1 MLDRLPPW
9 QLSTS
14 ILPDRL
20 IEICHTVTASVPT
33 YKPVIF
39 SQYMEKVSMNVLKL
53 RCTRARTCMKQF
65 YCERDSIAYQHGSS
79 SCPLS
84 SYNASAIPFTFSLL
98 PIPSDTV
105 KADRDAWCTNG
116 SAQNL
121 CHYKVILMVHLTV
134 HHRTSETV
142 MVQAPSL
149 GANWPLDSKPI
160 KSLDPPMNS

>member
-1 MLDRLPPW
+1 
-9 QLSTS
+9 
-14 ILPDRL
+14 
-20 IEICHTVTASVPT
+20 
-33 YKPVIF
+33 
-39 SQYMEKVSMNVLKL
+39 ME
-53 RCTRARTCMKQF
+53 QF

-105 KADRDAWCTNG
+105 KADRDAWCTND

-121 CHYKVILMVHLTV
+121 CHYKVILMVHRTV

-149 GANWPLDSKPI
+149 GASWPLDSKPI
-160 KSLDPPMNS
+160 KSLDPPMNSWSGMTRLSAYLYTLMAQGQNVVSYKVLAFFLSPGSL